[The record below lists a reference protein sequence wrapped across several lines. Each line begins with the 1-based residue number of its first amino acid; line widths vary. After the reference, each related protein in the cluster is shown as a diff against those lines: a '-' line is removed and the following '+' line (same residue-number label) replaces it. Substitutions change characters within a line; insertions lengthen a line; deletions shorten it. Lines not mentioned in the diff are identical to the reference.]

1 MIIAEHDGVRECDEY
16 PATAPEL
23 GTFWED
29 DSGWLYFCYDYDHHD
44 HAVYLMG
51 VENKYSI
58 DTPKH
63 NGNDYYEELFHFDHL
78 YHPLIVEREEL
89 DDYERTLIH
98 DLSYQ
103 SLRNLWYV
111 IMLHEKE
118 KRLILLGKAP

>member
-29 DSGWLYFCYDYDHHD
+29 NSGWLYFCYDYDHHD

-78 YHPLIVEREEL
+78 YQHLQLQEVHGISQILVVYEVGLCRLFQEEMVLICPG
-89 DDYERTLIH
+89 
-98 DLSYQ
+98 
-103 SLRNLWYV
+103 SL
-111 IMLHEKE
+111 H
-118 KRLILLGKAP
+118 

>member
-1 MIIAEHDGVRECDEY
+1 MSPDISECDEY

-29 DSGWLYFCYDYDHHD
+29 NSGWLYFCYDYDHHD
-44 HAVYLMG
+44 HCVYLIG

-78 YHPLIVEREEL
+78 YHPLIVENEIA

-98 DLSYQ
+98 DLSYEA
-103 SLRNLWYV
+103 LRNLWDV
-111 IMLHEKE
+111 LKLHEQE